1 MATSSFTWRVDQG
14 DVVSCVE
21 ASHQCSSHALR
32 TLVQLQTGGGARHCT
47 LKRAGKKKK
56 QKKSTL
62 IILMIRVTFTFLAK
76 SKSTKHKAIP

>member
-1 MATSSFTWRVDQG
+1 MATLSFTWRVDQG

-56 QKKSTL
+56 KAKKINPHHPYDQGHFHISC
-62 IILMIRVTFTFLAK
+62 
-76 SKSTKHKAIP
+76 